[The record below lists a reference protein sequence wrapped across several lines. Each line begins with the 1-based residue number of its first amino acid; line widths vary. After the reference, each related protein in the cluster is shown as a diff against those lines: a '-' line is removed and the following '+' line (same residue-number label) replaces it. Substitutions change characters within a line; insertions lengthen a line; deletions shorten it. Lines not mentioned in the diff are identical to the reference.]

1 MAIKLEQFIKLQQGS
16 PSVREYLAQF
26 NHLSQYASENVNTDA
41 KKKKW
46 LIHGLDPEIQKVLT
60 TCSTDDYHETVNVAI
75 SYEEKHRL
83 CQESRKRK
91 HVHMGFS
98 GGNNQRQRFVY
109 QLGYC
114 SSYRPPQ

>member
-1 MAIKLEQFIKLQQGS
+1 M
-16 PSVREYLAQF
+16 REYLAQF
-26 NHLSQYASENVNTDA
+26 NHLSQYVSESVNSDA
-41 KKKKW
+41 KKKQW
-46 LIHGLDPEIQKVLT
+46 FICGLDPKIQKMLT
-60 TCSTDDYHETVNVAI
+60 YCFTADYHETVNIAI
-75 SYEEKHRL
+75 SYEEKDRL
-83 CQESRKRK
+83 YQDARKRK